1 MLISKGK
8 VNFIMQENII
18 IQGDCLELFREHP
31 DNSIDLIFAD
41 PPYNLQLSGELYRPN
56 QTKVNGVN
64 DEWDKFNS
72 LKDYD
77 IFREMA

>member
-18 IQGDCLELFREHP
+18 IQGDCLELFRELP

-41 PPYNLQLSGELYRPN
+41 PPY
-56 QTKVNGVN
+56 
-64 DEWDKFNS
+64 
-72 LKDYD
+72 KD
-77 IFREMA
+77 RKSVV